1 MPGNDPNSFKT
12 HVFIQT
18 FCGFIADQCLNAVNA
33 GKILESVFCKLP
45 AYAAYCSAEAA
56 VNAGA
61 AQTKILK
68 HC

>member
-1 MPGNDPNSFKT
+1 MFSYKHFAGSLPT
-12 HVFIQT
+12 
-18 FCGFIADQCLNAVNA
+18 NAVNA

-61 AQTKILK
+61 AQMKILK